1 MNSPQTGA
9 SQVGKPDA
17 GRLQAARDA
26 LAAAT
31 AAHSASMPSTS
42 TPTADLADRTKP
54 HRRRQSRTDD
64 QEKDDVGGAN
74 GSAANDAPEGLARA
88 RQIAIQQLAMGPRTR
103 QQLAD
108 KMRDRECT
116 PEVIERVLERMT
128 EVGLVDDEAYAH
140 MLVRTK
146 REGSG
151 LAVRGL
157 RHELRKKGV
166 PEHLAEAAVAEVQP
180 DDERAQAEALV
191 AARLPRLHGLD
202 RDVQMRR
209 LGGYLARKG
218 YPAGVSFAVIRN
230 AIDQAP
236 EHVRD

>member
-1 MNSPQTGA
+1 MNSPQA
-9 SQVGKPDA
+9 DPDEAGKPDA
-17 GRLQAARDA
+17 GRLQTAREA

-31 AAHSASMPSTS
+31 AAASAPMPKTDPAAA
-42 TPTADLADRTKP
+42 TQP
-54 HRRRQSRTDD
+54 HPRRQSRANNRD
-64 QEKDDVGGAN
+64 KADVGDVS
-74 GSAANDAPEGLARA
+74 GSAAHDAPEGMARA
-88 RQIAIQQLAMGPRTR
+88 RQIALRQLATGPRTR
-103 QQLAD
+103 HQLAD

-202 RDVQMRR
+202 RTVQMRR

-230 AIDQAP
+230 ALDEAP
-236 EHVRD
+236 EHGRD

>member
-1 MNSPQTGA
+1 PRPDSDPANKA
-9 SQVGKPDA
+9 KP
-17 GRLQAARDA
+17 
-26 LAAAT
+26 
-31 AAHSASMPSTS
+31 
-42 TPTADLADRTKP
+42 
-54 HRRRQSRTDD
+54 RRRNQHSPVD
-64 QEKDDVGGAN
+64 E
-74 GSAANDAPEGLARA
+74 APDGMAHA
-88 RQIAIQQLAMGPRTR
+88 RQVALRQLALGPRTR

-108 KMRDRECT
+108 KMRDRECP

-166 PEHLAEAAVAEVQP
+166 PEDLAEAAVADVEP
-180 DDERAQAEALV
+180 EDERAQAEALV

-230 AIDQAP
+230 ALDQAP